1 MNTLKIRK
9 LFGRTRWDKL
19 RGPTKLKLDD
29 IKGILYGGTSV
40 SFELEKKSMMAKLQK
55 RRKFERNLVSHFDG
69 RLEKFDRLQGYEHLE
84 DEGTE
89 GQEEDE

>member
-1 MNTLKIRK
+1 M
-9 LFGRTRWDKL
+9 
-19 RGPTKLKLDD
+19 
-29 IKGILYGGTSV
+29 

-69 RLEKFDRLQGYEHLE
+69 RLEKFDRIQGYEHLE